1 MTVEIAIEALSIQDK
16 IELMDRLWESLSKSP
31 ENIPSPAWHGDVLEA
46 RRAKLESGESKPIP
60 WEEAKRDIL
69 EYGK

>member
-1 MTVEIAIEALSIQDK
+1 MSVEIAIETLSVQDK

-31 ENIPSPAWHGDVLEA
+31 KEIPSPAWHAEVLAA
-46 RRAKLESGESKPIP
+46 RRAKLASGESKPIP
-60 WEEAKRDIL
+60 WDEAKRDIL

>member
-1 MTVEIAIEALSIQDK
+1 MSVEIAIETLSVQDK

-31 ENIPSPAWHGDVLEA
+31 NEIPSPAWHAAVLAA
-46 RRAKLESGESKPIP
+46 RKAKLESGESKPIP